1 MIFQVVSLLCAT
13 GLAAARGPAK
23 DPFPKYNSTSTFIN
37 STYEDIA
44 INGVEPVTVYQPLKY
59 NQGLFYDGWYAYS
72 YPEELQD
79 LPIPRPYGK
88 ITAVGN
94 NGSTITPVHLY
105 SNFTSIK
112 PLSAAFAVMIDTNS
126 INAIPVVG
134 EVIVKA
140 YKRAKYS
147 RELELISA
155 TSCPFTDSDEGRL
168 EYCKFP
174 KEWKEVVLLEFA
186 VRAEG
191 YVGMLSDL
199 ISAAQA
205 SFNLQAFIPDVVPPG
220 TVGFLMDNFC
230 FQGEEEYDDGDG
242 DEYDGGNGDEYDDVN
257 GDEDRNE
264 QGGFEHY

>member
-1 MIFQVVSLLCAT
+1 MIYQLVSLFYAI

-23 DPFPKYNSTSTFIN
+23 DPFPKNNSTNTFIN

-44 INGVEPVTVYQPLKY
+44 ITGVEPVTVYQPLKY
-59 NQGLFYDGWYAYS
+59 NDGLLYDGWYVYS

-79 LPIPRPYGK
+79 LPIPRPYGN

-134 EVIVKA
+134 EVLIKA
-140 YKRAKYS
+140 YKRVKYS
-147 RELELISA
+147 KGLTLISE
-155 TSCPFTDSDEGRL
+155 TSCPFTNYDDGRL
-168 EYCKFP
+168 EYCEFP
-174 KEWKEVVLLEFA
+174 KEWRNVVLLEFA
-186 VRAEG
+186 ARAEG
-191 YVGMLSDL
+191 YVGVLSDL

-220 TVGFLMDNFC
+220 TVGLLMDNFC
-230 FQGEEEYDDGDG
+230 FQGDKSEHEGGHGND
-242 DEYDGGNGDEYDDVN
+242 YDGGKE
-257 GDEDRNE
+257 DEDQDGQERY
-264 QGGFEHY
+264 GDY

>member
-1 MIFQVVSLLCAT
+1 MISQLASLLCAT
-13 GLAAARGPAK
+13 GLAAARASVK
-23 DPFPKYNSTSTFIN
+23 DSFPKYNSTSTLIN
-37 STYEDIA
+37 STHEDIA

-59 NQGLFYDGWYAYS
+59 NQGLLYDGWYAYS

-105 SNFTSIK
+105 SNFTAIK

-126 INAIPVVG
+126 INAIPVLG
-134 EVIVKA
+134 EVLIKA
-140 YKRAKYS
+140 YKRAKYNK
-147 RELELISA
+147 ELELISE
-155 TSCPFTDSDEGRL
+155 TSCPFTNTDEGRL
-168 EYCKFP
+168 EYCEFS
-174 KEWKEVVLLEFA
+174 KEWKDVVLLEFA

-230 FQGEEEYDDGDG
+230 FEGDKSEREG
-242 DEYDGGNGDEYDDVN
+242 GHGNDYDGGK
-257 GDEDRNE
+257 GDEDQNGQE
-264 QGGFEHY
+264 GYGHY